1 MIDAFVIWMMVSFMF
16 IGLSMVY
23 TDVYNPSD
31 KLSKLEIIAFVT
43 SPGMPIFV
51 IIVLLLQNREINIL
65 KNQIKKMENGN
76 YLKIVANTQAADNPL
91 QSAEKNNEEE
101 KQ

>member
-1 MIDAFVIWMMVSFMF
+1 MIDAFVIWMIVSFMF

-51 IIVLLLQNREINIL
+51 IVVLLL
-65 KNQIKKMENGN
+65 
-76 YLKIVANTQAADNPL
+76 
-91 QSAEKNNEEE
+91 
-101 KQ
+101 